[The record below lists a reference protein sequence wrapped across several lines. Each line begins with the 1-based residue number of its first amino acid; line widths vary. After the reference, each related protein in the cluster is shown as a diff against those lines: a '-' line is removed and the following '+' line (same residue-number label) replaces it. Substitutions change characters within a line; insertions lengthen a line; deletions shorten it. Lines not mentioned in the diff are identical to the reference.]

1 MEQVSVVSPG
11 VESILKSIQ
20 SNQSVLNR
28 SAEFMKFVDERGFR
42 PALRIARNMHEEISS
57 FHKKILS
64 VVQFGIKQI
73 SGFLS
78 KIVELLKEILDKI
91 KPCQIKVIVNIK
103 SQCGCDKRGVYS
115 KTVSITNNISNIT
128 SITNNISK
136 VTSVTNN
143 ISISYNVQAQEDDK
157 KGFLEKLLE
166 KILDKIFDQIFDAIY
181 DATIGK
187 ALDKI
192 IAAIGGKISSLVGRL
207 RGGNGG
213 GNGGNRGNGGG
224 GGPGGGTNAISSIIN
239 SLRNVGSGA
248 FNALSR
254 AGNGILKVFQSVGGA
269 ISRLNIGYRLMRV
282 ALLAA
287 SAAQTVL
294 SSAFITSPITWI
306 IVGIAALIAI
316 IVLLVKNWDTVK
328 EAVGRVWDYIASVF
342 GNIADW
348 FSKNVIQ
355 PILSIMP
362 GWLKKL
368 LGIEGGALSGGV
380 VGSGAGGSFGGVG
393 SNGSYALG
401 LSYVPYDGY
410 IAELHQG
417 ERVLT
422 AHENKN
428 YKSMRD
434 GTANVPSAKGGSIFN
449 ITINGVNKSTNDI
462 VNDLVA
468 KIKEASATMGE
479 VAFNT

>member
-1 MEQVSVVSPG
+1 MEQISVVSPG
-11 VESILKSIQ
+11 IESILKSIQ
-20 SNQSVLNR
+20 SNQNALNR
-28 SAEFMKFVDERGFR
+28 SADFMKFVDERGFR
-42 PALRIARNMHEEISS
+42 PALRIARNMHEEMSG
-57 FHKKILS
+57 FNKKILS

-73 SGFLS
+73 IDFLS
-78 KIVELLKEILDKI
+78 KIVDLLKEILDKI
-91 KPCQIKVIVNIK
+91 RPDPNKVIVNLPMHEGLDK
-103 SQCGCDKRGVYS
+103 SGVYS
-115 KTVSITNNISNIT
+115 KTV

-143 ISISYNVQAQEDDK
+143 ISISCTAQAQEDDK
-157 KGFLEKLLE
+157 KGFLENLLE
-166 KILDKIFDQIFDAIY
+166 KILDKIFDKIFDAVF

-187 ALDKI
+187 VLDKLL
-192 IAAIGGKISSLVGRL
+192 AVLGGRLSSLISRL

-213 GNGGNRGNGGG
+213 GNGGGGG
-224 GGPGGGTNAISSIIN
+224 SGRWTNAMSSVIN

-248 FNALSR
+248 FNTLSR
-254 AGNGILKVFQSVGGA
+254 AGNGILRVFQSVGGA

-294 SSAFITSPITWI
+294 SSAFIASPITWI

-316 IVLLVKNWDTVK
+316 IVVLVKNWDTVK

-362 GWLKKL
+362 GWLKKF

-380 VGSGAGGSFGGVG
+380 DGSKGERGSFGGAG
-393 SNGSYALG
+393 SNGEHALG

-428 YKSMRD
+428 YGSVRTGSVKAPA
-434 GTANVPSAKGGSIFN
+434 ANGGSTFN
-449 ITINGVNKSTNDI
+449 ITINGVNKSTNEI

-468 KIKEASATMGE
+468 KIKEASGTMGE
-479 VAFNT
+479 VAYNT